1 MSIGFSRNSILMG
14 VVLFAGM
21 AVLGGDL
28 AVTADFDNG
37 RIEVVSIDQRT
48 RTIRTT
54 IPSDNHAQNPQMRFW
69 HYKIAGITPGE
80 ELTLEHRPAKP
91 LHHLFSYD
99 GKTWQ
104 RFPQAGMS
112 GLKFRPEQ
120 AAMFVCPNIPYPYT
134 RSLRLAEELSRL
146 SQVRVTDLTTSEE
159 GRAVK
164 MLTITDRTVPAGQK
178 ADVWILARQHAFEGP
193 SSLVAEGFARWAASD
208 EAAAARF
215 RRAAVAFVVPIMDVD
230 NVFKGMTGKDQ
241 PDDFNRV
248 WDQDPPP
255 WKAVRAVQ
263 EQMAASARQGRML
276 ALIDSH
282 NPYYDQKPHWHVAAR
297 RDAWE
302 RFAREFQTALTALGR
317 TNWHDMKLEV
327 LDETAPQGKKQGSAR
342 AYAFTRWGRDVDFI
356 AATLESAH
364 HRDSEGR
371 FMTEAG
377 YLQWGAALG
386 VALERYTAYR

>member
-1 MSIGFSRNSILMG
+1 MKIRLSRNIILTG
-14 VVLFAGM
+14 L
-21 AVLGGDL
+21 AVLTGMSVSGKDL

-54 IPSDNHAQNPQMRFW
+54 IPPDNHAQNPQMRFW
-69 HYKIAGITPGE
+69 HYKITGIMPGE

-91 LHHLFSYD
+91 FHHLYSYD

-120 AAMFVCPNIPYPYT
+120 AEMFVCPNIPYPYT

-146 SQVRVTDLTTSEE
+146 PQVRVTDLTASEE

-164 MLTITDRTVPAGQK
+164 MLTITDEDVHPGQK
-178 ADVWILARQHAFEGP
+178 AVVWILARQHAFEGP

-208 EAAAARF
+208 HESAKRF
-215 RRAAVAFVVPIMDVD
+215 RRVAVAFVVPIMDVD

-241 PDDFNRV
+241 PKDFNRV

-282 NPYYDQKPHWHVAAR
+282 NPYYEQKHHWHVAAR
-297 RDAWE
+297 RSTWE
-302 RFAREFQTALTALGR
+302 QFASEFQKAVTRLGR
-317 TNWHDMKLEV
+317 ENWHDMKVEA
-327 LDETAPQGKKQGSAR
+327 LDEAVPAGPKRGSAR
-342 AYAFTRWGRDVDFI
+342 GYAFARWGQVPGFI

-386 VALERYTAYR
+386 MALEIRFRDP